1 MLHPIF
7 STLVCRPELVA
18 EHVSAYAELV
28 GQEACELG
36 DDWLRRGI
44 AWTIA
49 ACSALAFL
57 ILAGVAL
64 MLFAIN
70 TFHWALLAVPGAA
83 LLLALLAF
91 LRARAPLPDG
101 RFAQCK
107 AQLKS
112 DLDALR
118 AAGSAA

>member
-36 DDWLRRGI
+36 EDWLHRVI
-44 AWTIA
+44 AWAVAT
-49 ACSALAFL
+49 CSALAFL

-64 MLFAIN
+64 MLFSIS

-91 LRARAPLPDG
+91 WRARVPLPGG

-107 AQLKS
+107 AQLQS

-118 AAGSAA
+118 DAGSTA